1 MFQVGSYKK
10 NNSFEERK
18 SESNR
23 IRIKYHNRIPVI
35 VEVIDLK
42 LDKSKYL
49 VPCDFTASQF
59 LCIIRK
65 RIKIMPET
73 ALFILINN
81 SFPLATSTMSM
92 LYKEHKDKD
101 GFLYMVLSLENTFG
115 TFKIRAKKEGQR
127 RKVKKGQRKV
137 NEV

>member
-1 MFQVGSYKK
+1 MFQVGYYKK

-23 IRIKYHNRIPVI
+23 IRIKYNNRIPVI

-49 VPCDFTASQF
+49 VPCDFTASQL

-65 RIKIMPET
+65 RIKILPET

-81 SFPLATSTMSM
+81 SFPLATATMAM

-115 TFKIRAKKEGQR
+115 EF
-127 RKVKKGQRKV
+127 
-137 NEV
+137 NE